1 MLQSMLAQR
10 EFKDRFLVKSG
21 QHFVHVP
28 ISEIAYFFSEDGIAF
43 VQCADGRMHIV
54 EYTLDQ
60 LEAILD
66 PRLFFRINRQAI
78 VKPEA
83 IRRISAWFN
92 SRLKLELSPTHET
105 NNVVSRERVQ
115 DFKRWMGQ

>member
-1 MLQSMLAQR
+1 MKRAK
-10 EFKDRFLVKSG
+10 EIFGFDDKWLV
-21 QHFVHVP
+21 
-28 ISEIAYFFSEDGIAF
+28 IIGIPLT
-43 VQCADGRMHIV
+43 
-54 EYTLDQ
+54 TLVTT
-60 LEAILD
+60 AK
-66 PRLFFRINRQAI
+66 LFFRINRQAI

-92 SRLKLELSPTHET
+92 SRLKLELSPVHET